1 MSNELETRA
10 GLTLTLLVLRVLTND
25 HDLAMSFDNLAL
37 FANLLDGRLY
47 FHFNNLTFRKLLLL
61 SPGDTS
67 LRDIVRRYRDGNRV
81 SYENPDIV
89 HAKFAGYGGGHD
101 VTVRQLDFEHCVR
114 QHFDHHAVLKF
125 NQIVLWQKNPSLFIG

>member
-25 HDLAMSFDNLAL
+25 HDFTMSFDDLAL
-37 FANLLDGRLY
+37 FANLLDGRLN

-61 SPGDTS
+61 SPGDTT
-67 LRDIVRRYRDGNRV
+67 LCDIVRRYRNGDRV

-89 HAKFAGYGGGHD
+89 HAKFAGYGSGHN
-101 VTVRQLDFEHCVR
+101 VTVRQLDFEHRVR
-114 QHFDHHAVLKF
+114 QYFDHHTVLKF
-125 NQIVLWQKNPSLFIG
+125 NQIVLWQNNPSLLIG